1 MKAFIEHTVILRLAN
16 GETRLVTRKWWKHFL
31 QSLPENPTVPTAQ

>member
-16 GETRLVTRKWWKHFL
+16 GEKRVVTRKWWQKFL
-31 QSLPENPTVPTAQ
+31 KSLPENLAVPTA